1 MSKPGSEKL
10 AKEAEGE
17 SKTSRIRRMTLRF
30 VTSTQET
37 LLQDSAKRV
46 FYNIITAFLTVGL
59 ILSLSVFS
67 YGSFYFAYMPSEV
80 V

>member
-37 LLQDSAKRV
+37 LLKDSAKRV